1 MAEFVEVELERR
13 LRLYQT
19 FLKLYEHHSSLLDE
33 ILQLETVDKS
43 LLAGVKSFYLQGV
56 IDGSTAY
63 AITNLDEGKTQTL
76 KQPQKIWTIGRDRTS
91 GIHLTNTYVS
101 RRHAA
106 IQYLEDEHS
115 FSLIDFNSTNGSY
128 LNGERVFQPVKLK
141 DGDKIRLGNV
151 VFYFF
156 LNVKTLT
163 LPTVAVELL
172 MQLVPDKDRK
182 VDLSSHQSTKTKV
195 FTEDQD
201 STVEMLKSIGY
212 IERDF
217 ADTPAS
223 QLFHLESSPEI
234 SEYFLSQQIPNTPCR
249 E

>member
-19 FLKLYEHHSSLLDE
+19 FLKLYEHHGSLLDE
-33 ILQLETVDKS
+33 IIQLETVDQS
-43 LLAGVKSFYLQGV
+43 SLAGLKSFYLQGV

-63 AITNLDEGKTQTL
+63 AITNLSEGETQTL

-91 GIHLTNTYVS
+91 GIHLPDTYVS

-106 IQYLEDEHS
+106 VQYIEEEQS
-115 FSLIDFNSTNGSY
+115 FCLIDFNSTNGSY

-156 LNVKTLT
+156 LNVKTRS

-172 MQLVPDKDRK
+172 TRLVPNQERE
-182 VDLSSHQSTKTKV
+182 VDLASHESTKTKL
-195 FTEDQD
+195 FTEYPNG
-201 STVEMLKSIGY
+201 TVEILKSVGY

-223 QLFHLESSPEI
+223 QLFHFESSPEI
-234 SEYFLSQQIPNTPCR
+234 SEYFLSQ
-249 E
+249 

>member
-19 FLKLYEHHSSLLDE
+19 FLKLYEHHSGLLDE
-33 ILQLETVDKS
+33 ILQLETVDRS
-43 LLAGVKSFYLQGV
+43 SLAGVKSFYLQGV

-63 AITNLDEGKTQTL
+63 AITNLYAGETQTL
-76 KQPQKIWTIGRDRTS
+76 RQPQKIWTIGRDRTS
-91 GIHLTNTYVS
+91 GIHLANTYVS

-106 IQYLEDEHS
+106 IQYIDEEQS
-115 FSLIDFNSTNGSY
+115 FCLIDFNSTNGSY

-156 LNVKTLT
+156 LNVKTRT

-172 MQLVPDKDRK
+172 MQLVPNKDREI
-182 VDLSSHQSTKTKV
+182 DLASYQSTKTKV
-195 FTEDQD
+195 FTAEPD

-223 QLFHLESSPEI
+223 QLFHFESSPEI
-234 SEYFLSQQIPNTPCR
+234 SEYFLSQ
-249 E
+249 

>member
-1 MAEFVEVELERR
+1 MAEFVEAELERR

-33 ILQLETVDKS
+33 ILQLETVHQS
-43 LLAGVKSFYLQGV
+43 SSTGVKSFYLQGI

-63 AITNLDEGKTQTL
+63 AITNLHKGETQAL
-76 KQPQKIWTIGRDRTS
+76 RQPQKIWTIGRDRTS
-91 GIHLTNTYVS
+91 GIYLADTYVS

-106 IQYLEDEHS
+106 IQYLDEEQS
-115 FSLIDFNSTNGSY
+115 FCLIDFNSTNGSY

-141 DGDKIRLGNV
+141 DGDKIRLGNII
-151 VFYFF
+151 FYFF

-172 MQLVPDKDRK
+172 MQLVPNKERE
-182 VDLSSHQSTKTKV
+182 VDFANHQSTKTKV
-195 FTEDQD
+195 FTEDPD

-217 ADTPAS
+217 ADTPVS
-223 QLFHLESSPEI
+223 QLFHLETSPEI
-234 SEYFLSQQIPNTPCR
+234 SKYFLSQ
-249 E
+249 

>member
-19 FLKLYEHHSSLLDE
+19 FLKLYEHHSGLLDG
-33 ILQLETVDKS
+33 ILQLETVNQS
-43 LLAGVKSFYLQGV
+43 SLAGVKSFYLQGV

-63 AITNLDEGKTQTL
+63 AITNLYAGETQTL
-76 KQPQKIWTIGRDRTS
+76 RQPQKIWTIGRDRTS
-91 GIHLTNTYVS
+91 GIHLPDTYVS

-106 IQYLEDEHS
+106 IQYIDEEQS
-115 FSLIDFNSTNGSY
+115 FCLIDFNSTNGSY

-156 LNVKTLT
+156 LNIKTLS

-172 MQLVPDKDRK
+172 MQLVPNQERE
-182 VDLSSHQSTKTKV
+182 VNLASHQSSKTKV
-195 FTEDQD
+195 FIENPD

-223 QLFHLESSPEI
+223 QLFHLEPSPEI
-234 SEYFLSQQIPNTPCR
+234 SEYFLNQQAPNTPR
-249 E
+249 GE